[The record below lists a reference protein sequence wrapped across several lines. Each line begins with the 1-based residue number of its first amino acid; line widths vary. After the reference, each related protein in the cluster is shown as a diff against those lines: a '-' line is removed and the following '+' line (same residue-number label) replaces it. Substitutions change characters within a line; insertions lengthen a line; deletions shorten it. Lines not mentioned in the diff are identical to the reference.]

1 MLEVTLKNIQTA
13 REVIKDEIYRTPLL
27 PSKSLNNPGNN
38 QVFLKLENMQR
49 AGSFKVRGAFNK
61 LAHLTDEEKSKGVIA
76 SSAGNHAQ
84 GVALAASTYGIE
96 STIVMPVDAPT
107 SKIIATEGYGANVIL
122 SGESFDEAGDRAR
135 ELQKETGVTFLHA
148 FNDEHVVA
156 GQGTVGL
163 EILEDLED
171 VDAIV
176 VPIGGGG

>member
-76 SSAGNHAQ
+76 SSAG
-84 GVALAASTYGIE
+84 
-96 STIVMPVDAPT
+96 
-107 SKIIATEGYGANVIL
+107 
-122 SGESFDEAGDRAR
+122 DR
-135 ELQKETGVTFLHA
+135 KS
-148 FNDEHVVA
+148 VV
-156 GQGTVGL
+156 
-163 EILEDLED
+163 
-171 VDAIV
+171 
-176 VPIGGGG
+176 